1 MSKGST
7 PTIAFTIDSLKLGGA
22 ERTLLRW
29 AVWCR
34 DAGWRVVV
42 ITRQG
47 PERDAYPLP
56 AGLIRRQEA
65 RLSFGLERLGWWA
78 FPARLLAL
86 RSLLQEESV
95 SIAVGVTVLPAV
107 KLLLASRGLSIR
119 CVVAERNYPP
129 ARSPSLPWRW
139 LRRLSYPWAD
149 LHLVQTTTIGAWLQ
163 RHCGAN
169 RQLLLPNPVI
179 WPLPS
184 HEPSLAP
191 GSLMPED
198 AQVILAAGTKAHQK
212 GFDRLMPI
220 FAALADR
227 WPRLRLVVLGL
238 SDKPYRG
245 VCQQTWLRE
254 LLGANPD
261 HQQRLLMPGDVGNM
275 AHWYERASLFV
286 LPSRF
291 EGFPNVLLEAMAAGC
306 ACVAR
311 DCLTGP
317 SDLIQ
322 DSHNGRLLAQDA
334 STDQWIDVLELLL
347 QDAPKRSQLARNAL
361 AVRER
366 FSEQRLR
373 ESFLCSIEGLSRG

>member
-1 MSKGST
+1 MSQGPT
-7 PTIAFTIDSLKLGGA
+7 PAIAFTIDSLKLGGA

-42 ITRQG
+42 ITRKG

-56 AGLIRRQEA
+56 SGLIRRQEP
-65 RLSFGLERLGWWA
+65 RLSSGLERLGWWA

-86 RSLLQEESV
+86 RSLLREESV

-107 KLLLASRGLSIR
+107 KLLLASRGLSMR
-119 CVVAERNYPP
+119 CLVSERNYPP

-149 LHLVQTTTIGAWLQ
+149 LHLVQTSTIGAWLQ

-184 HEPSLAP
+184 HEPVVDPESL
-191 GSLMPED
+191 LPEGVP
-198 AQVILAAGTKAHQK
+198 VILAAGTKAHQK

-220 FAALADR
+220 FATLAQR
-227 WPRLRLVVLGL
+227 WPHLRLVLLGL
-238 SDKPYRG
+238 SDQPYQGLR
-245 VCQQTWLRE
+245 QQTWLRD
-254 LLGANPD
+254 LLGDDAD
-261 HQQRLLMPGDVGNM
+261 HQQRLLLPGAVGNM
-275 AHWYERASLFV
+275 AAWYARADLFV

-306 ACVAR
+306 ACVAS
-311 DCLTGP
+311 DCPTGP
-317 SDLIQ
+317 SDLINDNQ
-322 DSHNGRLLAQDA
+322 NGRLLAHDA
-334 STDQWIDVLELLL
+334 STDRWIEVLEPLLC
-347 QDAPKRSQLARNAL
+347 DASQRSRFAQQAVS
-361 AVRER
+361 VRER
-366 FSEQRLR
+366 FGENQLR
-373 ESFLCSIEGLSRG
+373 STFLAALEGVKHG